1 MIKKVL
7 YACILSIALF
17 LTISITAFAA
27 DDIELNSCQT
37 TGDTIENKICAQLQ
51 KQYKEETYIKFNTI
65 ETDVCK
71 YTISVDI
78 DGVNTTVY
86 ISKKPYTGNP
96 IIPGSFNEK
105 AEVEF
110 NLIKNL
116 TTAVLYDEE
125 RNNPFVEA
133 KYPYNQ
139 INERIISAFGEEGI
153 SVRYFLAEDIN
164 YVKANL
170 KKNNM
175 DEELF
180 IDTYFYKTSIDIGV
194 QSITV
199 YLTREPNLYQRICL
213 GMNIWKI
220 FMIIIVVM
228 NVTVL
233 SILTYKMGKLKNEMS
248 KRNAETK

>member
-1 MIKKVL
+1 MMKKVL
-7 YACILSIALF
+7 YACILSIALL
-17 LTISITAFAA
+17 LTISITAFAS
-27 DDIELNSCQT
+27 DDIELNSCQP
-37 TGDTIENKICAQLQ
+37 TGDTIENKICSQLQ
-51 KQYKEETYIKFNTI
+51 KKYKEETYIKFNTI

-71 YTISVDI
+71 YAISVDI
-78 DGVNTTVY
+78 DGINTTVY
-86 ISKKPYTGNP
+86 ISKKPSTGNP
-96 IIPGSFNEK
+96 IPGDFNEK

-133 KYPYNQ
+133 QYPYNQ
-139 INERIISAFGEEGI
+139 INERIVSAFGEEGI
-153 SVRYFLAEDIN
+153 SIRYFLAEDIN

-180 IDTYFYKTSIDIGV
+180 IDTYFYKTSVDIGV
-194 QSITV
+194 KSITV
-199 YLTREPNLYQRICL
+199 YLTKEPNLYQRVFL
-213 GMNIWKI
+213 GMNIWKM

-228 NVTVL
+228 NITVL
-233 SILTYKMGKLKNEMS
+233 SILAYKMGKYKNKIS
-248 KRNAETK
+248 KQNPEKK